1 MAALGSLLRLAA
13 RGARARRAA
22 GSMGALAAIPRGR
35 HFVERAGM
43 EVRAPAIRAYA
54 RATGGDHLFAFYG
67 EGAVAPPFLSATW
80 EPGMALELL
89 AGVDPPLPLGPVVH
103 LGTECTWA
111 RALRPGDRVR
121 SRMELERAEPAR
133 RGIRLTVASRTWIGE
148 GRLASEATSTFLLR
162 APVPDPP
169 RAAAEPP
176 RAPETGWTELV
187 RWSLPASAGRSYAR
201 VSGDWNPIH
210 LWGATA
216 RPFGFRAP
224 ILHGYA
230 TAARAAHALVDLLFH
245 GDPLALR
252 RMRVGFRAP
261 LALPCTATL
270 FVADHAGVRWFRVAA
285 PDGSALYAEGT
296 FGGAAD
302 GGPHPA
308 R

>member
-13 RGARARRAA
+13 RGARARGPASVRV
-22 GSMGALAAIPRGR
+22 LAALPRGK
-35 HFVERAGM
+35 HFAERAGI
-43 EVRAPAIRAYA
+43 EVSAAAIRAYA

-67 EGAVAPPFLSATW
+67 EGAVAPPFLGATW
-80 EPGMALELL
+80 EPGLALELL
-89 AGVDPPLPLGPVVH
+89 ARLDPPLPLGPIVH
-103 LGTECTWA
+103 LSTERTWA

-121 SRMELERAEPAR
+121 CRVDLERAEPVR
-133 RGIRLTVASRTWIGE
+133 RGIRFTLAARSWVGE
-148 GRLASEATSTFLLR
+148 GRLATEATSAFLLK
-162 APVPDPP
+162 VPLPDGP
-169 RAAAEPP
+169 RVETAPP

-230 TAARAAHALVDLLFH
+230 TAARAAHALVDLLLH

-252 RMRVGFRAP
+252 RMRVSFRAP
-261 LALPCTATL
+261 LALPGTAAL
-270 FVADHAGVRWFRVAA
+270 FAAEHAGERWFRVAA

-296 FGGAAD
+296 FGGAAS
-302 GGPHPA
+302 
-308 R
+308 